1 MFTQIYS
8 IQTVEEA
15 LGCVEA
21 GADRIGVLVG
31 TPGGMFPCA
40 IHEDEADRI
49 FKALK
54 G

>member
-21 GADRIGVLVG
+21 GGG
-31 TPGGMFPCA
+31 PGRRSGWGCPG
-40 IHEDEADRI
+40 ENSPVPSTRRRRQRS
-49 FKALK
+49 LRP
-54 G
+54 